1 MNKRQ
6 AKKAFKK
13 KYGCTPNQ
21 AKYALIHFFDRDN
34 LARMSKAFGDA
45 VSEFLEQFKEGIEG
59 LPDALQY
66 FLESAKKGGW
76 L

>member
-34 LARMSKAFGDA
+34 LARISKGLGDA
-45 VSEFLEQFKEGIEG
+45 ISEILEQTKEVFKR
-59 LPDALQY
+59 LPDELQY
-66 FLESAKKGGW
+66 FLECAKKGGW